1 MFSEV
6 YVILTLSL
14 CALSVVLSIIVLHLY
29 FKRDHHVV
37 PERARHA
44 TLFLARLMCK
54 QANKTSDNNGKDME
68 KTSSFGAEIAQRRQN
83 NHRSVGSDAHVEQ
96 EVTWKDISIVMDS
109 FLFRVYII
117 LVVLFSVIF
126 IGLVGAN

>member
-1 MFSEV
+1 
-6 YVILTLSL
+6 
-14 CALSVVLSIIVLHLY
+14 
-29 FKRDHHVV
+29 
-37 PERARHA
+37 
-44 TLFLARLMCK
+44 MCK
-54 QANKTSDNNGKDME
+54 QANKTSDNNGPNME
-68 KTSSFGAEIAQRRQN
+68 KTSSLEIAQRGPN
-83 NHRSVGSDAHVEQ
+83 NHRSVDSDAHVEQ